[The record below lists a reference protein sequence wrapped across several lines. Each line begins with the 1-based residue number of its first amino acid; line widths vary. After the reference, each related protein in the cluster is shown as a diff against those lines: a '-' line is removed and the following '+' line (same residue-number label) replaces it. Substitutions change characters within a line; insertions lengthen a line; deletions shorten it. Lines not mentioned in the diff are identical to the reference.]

1 MVVMTR
7 VTSPRIKFTAREYE
21 KMARAGVF
29 GDRRAELIN
38 GRIYRMAPQRDP
50 HMFAVSKTT
59 EALLRARAATDWIII
74 QGTLRLDEMNEP
86 DPDFMWFDV
95 PMGTPEA
102 QRPLPLLVIEISHTT
117 YKKDSGVKLRMYA
130 QHGVGDYWIVN
141 TRAARIEVYR
151 DPQNPT
157 GDVADCR
164 YASVQHYARG
174 QRISLFQRPEI
185 SLAVDDLLP

>member
-1 MVVMTR
+1 MTR
-7 VTSPRIKFTAREYE
+7 VTSPRIKFTASEYE

-29 GDRRAELIN
+29 GHRRAELIN

-50 HMFAVSKTT
+50 HMIAVSKTT
-59 EALLRARAATDWIII
+59 EALLRAKAPSDWIII
-74 QGTLRLDEMNEP
+74 QGTLRLDRLNEP

-95 PMGTPEA
+95 PMGTPEN

-117 YKKDSGVKLRMYA
+117 YKKDSGVKLQMYA
-130 QHGVGDYWIVN
+130 QHGIRDYWIVN
-141 TRAARIEVYR
+141 TRADRVEVYR

-157 GDVADCR
+157 GDAAECR
-164 YASVQHYARG
+164 YDSVKHFTRG
-174 QRISLFQRPEI
+174 RSIALLRRPGV